1 MLRISGSEA
10 GWARRGILAGF
21 LLAMVGVSAGGAL
34 SESAD
39 RDWPCV
45 QRKVPRISVGMVWAG
60 PAIDEKNDGWWQD
73 ARMSNLVTRIT
84 ARTTDLAQAEKEIQ
98 VYAASLTAKSRA
110 QELTSL
116 FVGVLATINAERD
129 EAIQGIARYARRQQR
144 LATRVERATAE
155 LERLPQGESPRRKD
169 LQRQVDWDT
178 RIFEERERSLAF
190 VCESPVLLE
199 QRAFALARAIMNQLE

>member
-1 MLRISGSEA
+1 
-10 GWARRGILAGF
+10 
-21 LLAMVGVSAGGAL
+21 
-34 SESAD
+34 
-39 RDWPCV
+39 
-45 QRKVPRISVGMVWAG
+45 
-60 PAIDEKNDGWWQD
+60 
-73 ARMSNLVTRIT
+73 MSNLVTRIT